1 MDFGLSIEKENND
14 EEYKVEKKKG
24 NLKKLTRSQN
34 KENEIGRDVACSIV
48 GVKQT
53 LWADAGRQ
61 KSIVVMN
68 QSPLIYQQCLQSS
81 TAESHE
87 YLKLELPGVEE
98 PPVSSS
104 VARSCA
110 TMVP

>member
-61 KSIVVMN
+61 KSFVVMN